1 MLAQSL
7 CPCMLTS
14 VMVNNSLI
22 GKSAVRMADEAGACE
37 ASEASRA
44 GTSRRREFGRD
55 QVFKAVTEQEPRR
68 HRGTSPNSR
77 LNRRRST
84 RTASS
89 HLQVREKTMSEP
101 VYVGIDIAK
110 ETFHVATLPNVL
122 KTQLPNTRKGHRQLS
137 KSLKNHTIA
146 LIVLEA
152 TGGYE
157 RPLTAELL
165 SDSLPVVVV
174 NPRQVRDFAKGM
186 GQWAKTDP
194 IDAQVLAKFAQIVKP
209 AAKTHSTAQTA
220 ELSELVRRR
229 RQLNDLRTQESN
241 RLLMI
246 HHPKVKKS
254 IQKMIKTLN
263 FQIDEIDRL
272 IREHIDSDAS
282 FKNKDRI
289 LRSTPGVGPQTS
301 AMLIANLPE
310 LGKLNRQEIAALA
323 GLAPWDRSSGKSD
336 GKAHI
341 WGGRKDVRS
350 VLYMAAFTAC
360 RFNPVIRAFA
370 ERLKRKGKAYKVVIT
385 ACMRKL
391 LIILNTM
398 VRNQTLWTPE
408 KSVKNT

>member
-1 MLAQSL
+1 
-7 CPCMLTS
+7 
-14 VMVNNSLI
+14 MVDNSLI
-22 GKSAVRMADEAGACE
+22 GKSAVRLADKAGAGE
-37 ASEASRA
+37 ASVASRA
-44 GTSRRREFGRD
+44 STSRQREFGR
-55 QVFKAVTEQEPRR
+55 VLVIKAVTEQEPRR
-68 HRGTSPNSR
+68 RYGTSPNSR
-77 LNRRRST
+77 LSRRK
-84 RTASS
+84 TASS
-89 HLQVREKTMSEP
+89 HLQVREKTMSEK
-101 VYVGIDIAK
+101 VYVGIDVAK
-110 ETFHVATLPNVL
+110 NTFNVAASPSVL
-122 KTQLPNTRKGHRQLS
+122 KTCLPNTSDGHRQLCQ
-137 KSLKNHTIA
+137 SLKNHDIA
-146 LIVLEA
+146 LVVLEA

-157 RPLTAELL
+157 RPIVAELL
-165 SDSLPVVVV
+165 EANLPVVVV
-174 NPRQVRDFAKGM
+174 NPRQVRDFARGM

-209 AAKTHSTAQTA
+209 APKTHSTPQTT
-220 ELSELVRRR
+220 ELAELVRRR

-263 FQIDEIDRL
+263 FQIDEIDHL
-272 IREHIDSDAS
+272 IREHIDADDN

-289 LRSTPGVGPQTS
+289 LQSAPGVGPQTS

-310 LGKLNRQEIAALA
+310 LGSLNRQEIAALA
-323 GLAPWDRSSGKSD
+323 GLAPWDRSSGKYD

-360 RFNPVIRAFA
+360 RFNPVIRTLAV
-370 ERLKRKGKAYKVVIT
+370 RLKQKGKAYKVVIT

-398 VRNQTLWTPE
+398 VRNQTLWTPQI
-408 KSVKNT
+408 SLKNT

>member
-1 MLAQSL
+1 
-7 CPCMLTS
+7 
-14 VMVNNSLI
+14 
-22 GKSAVRMADEAGACE
+22 
-37 ASEASRA
+37 
-44 GTSRRREFGRD
+44 
-55 QVFKAVTEQEPRR
+55 
-68 HRGTSPNSR
+68 
-77 LNRRRST
+77 
-84 RTASS
+84 
-89 HLQVREKTMSEP
+89 MSEP
-101 VYVGIDIAK
+101 VYVGIDVAK
-110 ETFHVATLPNVL
+110 ETFFVATCPNIL
-122 KTQLPNTRKGHRQLS
+122 KTSLPNTPDGHRQLCRM
-137 KSLKNHTIA
+137 LKGHTIA
-146 LIVLEA
+146 LVVLEA

-157 RPLTAELL
+157 KPIAAELL
-165 SDSLPVVVV
+165 DAGLLVVVA
-174 NPRQVRDFAKGM
+174 NPRQVRDFANGL

-209 AAKTHSTAQTA
+209 APKMHSTPQTA

-254 IQKMIKTLN
+254 IKKMIKTLD
-263 FQIDEIDRL
+263 FQINEIDQL
-272 IREHIDSDAS
+272 IREHIDADDN

-289 LRSTPGVGPQTS
+289 LQSTPGVGPQTS

-323 GLAPWDRSSGKSD
+323 GLAPYDRSSGKYD
-336 GKAHI
+336 GHAHI

-360 RFNPVIRAFA
+360 RFNPVISRLAD
-370 ERLKRKGKAYKVVIT
+370 RLKQKGKAYKVVIT

-398 VRNQTLWTPE
+398 IRNQTLWTPE
-408 KSVKNT
+408 KI